1 VWAMERWILI
11 DRASRWGGIDGW
23 RCIILITSSEESNQF
38 SDFRAIQAND
48 PQYDSHRNALK
59 TTSPSSLERP
69 FPPLPSIPATTTS
82 SPAPLALFLP
92 FLPKASAFMFDSLP
106 CELASTGV
114 LVSSTKEADPS
125 ACFINLEWKLEED
138 GSS

>member
-1 VWAMERWILI
+1 MERWILI
-11 DRASRWGGIDGW
+11 DKASRWGGIDGW
-23 RCIILITSSEESNQF
+23 WCIILITSKEQPDQF
-38 SDFRAIQAND
+38 PLLLAARANE
-48 PQYDSHRNALK
+48 PQQNSRRNALK

-92 FLPKASAFMFDSLP
+92 FLPNASAFVFDSLP

-125 ACFINLEWKLEED
+125 ACFINLEWKLDED